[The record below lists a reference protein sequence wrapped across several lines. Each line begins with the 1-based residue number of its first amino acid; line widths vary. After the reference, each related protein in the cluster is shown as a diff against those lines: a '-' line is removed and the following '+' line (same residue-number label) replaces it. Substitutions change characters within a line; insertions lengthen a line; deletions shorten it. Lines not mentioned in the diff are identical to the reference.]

1 MTSADPLLRNA
12 LRTTQV
18 HATLVAG
25 IAEQILGKV
34 DPGKSC

>member
-1 MTSADPLLRNA
+1 
-12 LRTTQV
+12 V
-18 HATLVAG
+18 IATLSPEQLAQLKA